1 MMAQQDAKD
10 TLIRDEY
17 NDNARKK
24 RRLDK
29 DKADYETIKPRE
41 FCVLSFFIP
50 AALNYIRYDI
60 SS

>member
-1 MMAQQDAKD
+1 MMVQQDAKD

-41 FCVLSFFIP
+41 FCVLSFCIS
-50 AALNYIRYDI
+50 AALIYICYDI